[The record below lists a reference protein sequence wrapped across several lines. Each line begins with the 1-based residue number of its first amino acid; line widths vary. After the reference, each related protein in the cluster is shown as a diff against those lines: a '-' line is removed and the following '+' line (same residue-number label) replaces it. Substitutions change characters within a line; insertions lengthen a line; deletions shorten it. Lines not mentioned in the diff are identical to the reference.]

1 MHNGYTKP
9 LSHTLNPTLQLR
21 LQTKNHRTIS
31 PSVAILTN
39 SESLVECPSC
49 PLNHGIFPLFMPWH
63 PISNNGCVLLSLG
76 MDPEWRM
83 ERVKRRRGRQRRRR
97 RRRLVPEEPHLV
109 RMLFLVSCRFEWY
122 GVMVSIRGFCT
133 RQTPIIHNSPRR
145 IRPLLL
151 PLLRHPSY
159 WIIPKPRPHHHQH
172 HHHHHSNGY
181 PISETNSSKHHP
193 PASAK

>member
-1 MHNGYTKP
+1 MHNGYSKP
-9 LSHTLNPTLQLR
+9 LSHF
-21 LQTKNHRTIS
+21 QTKNHRTVS
-31 PSVAILTN
+31 PSVAIPTN
-39 SESLVECPSC
+39 DESLVECPSC

-63 PISNNGCVLLSLG
+63 PISNNGCVLLG

-83 ERVKRRRGRQRRRR
+83 ERVKRRRGRRRQRR
-97 RRRLVPEEPHLV
+97 RRRLVPEEPQLV
-109 RMLFLVSCRFEWY
+109 RMLFLLSCRFEWY

-159 WIIPKPRPHHHQH
+159 WMIPKPRPHHHHHH
-172 HHHHHSNGY
+172 HHHHHSNGC